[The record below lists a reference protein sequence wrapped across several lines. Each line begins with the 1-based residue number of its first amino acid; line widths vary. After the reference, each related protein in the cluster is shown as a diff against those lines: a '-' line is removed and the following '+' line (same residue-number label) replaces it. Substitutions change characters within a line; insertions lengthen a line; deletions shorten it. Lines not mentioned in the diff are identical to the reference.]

1 MKEIQINTTIIHDW
15 SSFHQIFKDAFGF
28 PDYYGANMD
37 AWIDCMSCL
46 SDPLSGMSKIT
57 LEPGESLTIKLL
69 QTADFMKRCPK
80 QFLSLVECSAF
91 VNQRFPEPLL
101 HILFV

>member
-1 MKEIQINTTIIHDW
+1 MKEIQNNTSEIHDW
-15 SSFHQIFKDAFGF
+15 PSFHKIFQVTFGF

-46 SDPLSGMSKIT
+46 NDPLSGMSKIT

-69 QTADFMKRCPK
+69 QTKDFMIRCPK
-80 QFLSLVECSAF
+80 LFMSFVECSAF
-91 VNQRFPEPLL
+91 VNQRYPEPLL
-101 HILFV
+101 